1 MLLGAGVM
9 QVPGIR
15 IARSRGW
22 HVTVVDGN
30 PEATARGMADRFA
43 VVDLKD
49 KEGLLAF
56 ARECRGD
63 GGLDGIFTAGTDFS
77 SSVAWVAEKLGLPG
91 IPYAAAMR
99 ATDKVLM
106 RQAFDAAGAPSP
118 RFASWTGEGDPA
130 ALLGPRL
137 SFPLVVKPVDNMG
150 ARGVLRVDDEEALRA
165 ACRAAIGLSRS
176 ARVIVEEF
184 MEGPELSLDA
194 IVYRGKVTVCGVADR
209 HICFPPAFVEIGHT
223 MPTELDPGTV
233 GGIEDAFAAGIR
245 AIGID
250 NGAAKGDLKLTPRG
264 PMIGEIAARLS
275 GGYMSGWTFPYSSGV
290 EVTGAALNVAVGLPP
305 GDMAPRFARTCAER
319 GVISIPGIVDRVE
332 GEEEAAAVPGVK
344 DLFLRL
350 KPGDETRFPANNVQ
364 KCGNVIAVGETR
376 EKAVSAARHGVSS
389 LVIRLR
395 PLDARTSGFLFRETR
410 NDAFADL
417 GPVTRKSIVALP
429 VFRGDPARLDPAGNI
444 LVEALDGAEG
454 EESLD
459 WHGAR
464 FADVARQALAR
475 GRAALLPHGAPAPF
489 AVSGAFWRALA
500 RGSTQGALYLLDSVR
515 RAAEEHR
522 LEGFLGEA

>member
-15 IARSRGW
+15 IARARGW

-30 PEATARGMADRFA
+30 REAMARDMADRFA

-56 ARECRGD
+56 ARECRAD

-77 SSVAWVAEKLGLPG
+77 SSVAWVAEKMGLPG

-106 RQAFDAAGAPSP
+106 RQAFDAVGAPSP
-118 RFASWTGEGDPA
+118 RFAGWAGEGDPA

-150 ARGVLRVDDEEALRA
+150 ARGVLRVDDVEALRE
-165 ACRAAIGLSRS
+165 ACHAAIGLSRS
-176 ARVIVEEF
+176 SRVIVEEF

-194 IVYRGKVTVCGVADR
+194 VVYKGAVTVCGVADR

-223 MPTELDPGTV
+223 MPTDLDTATV
-233 GGIEDAFAAGIR
+233 RRIEAAFVAGIR

-250 NGAAKGDLKLTPRG
+250 NGAAKGDLKLTPSG

-332 GEEEAAAVPGVK
+332 GEEEASAVTGMK
-344 DLFLRL
+344 DLFLRV

-376 EKAVSAARHGVSS
+376 ETAIAAARRGVSS

-395 PLDARTSGFLFRETR
+395 PGDPRTSGFLFKETG
-410 NDAFADL
+410 NDAFAGI
-417 GPVTRKSIVALP
+417 GPTTRRSIADLP
-429 VFRGDPARLDPAGNI
+429 VFRGDPARVDPTATI
-444 LVEALDGAEG
+444 LVEALEGMDG

-464 FADVARQALAR
+464 FADAARRALSK
-475 GRAALLPHGAPAPF
+475 GRAALVPRGSKAPF
-489 AVSGAFWRALA
+489 ALSGAFWRALV
-500 RGSTQGALYLLDSVR
+500 RGSTQGGLYVLDSVR
-515 RAAEEHR
+515 PAAEEHR